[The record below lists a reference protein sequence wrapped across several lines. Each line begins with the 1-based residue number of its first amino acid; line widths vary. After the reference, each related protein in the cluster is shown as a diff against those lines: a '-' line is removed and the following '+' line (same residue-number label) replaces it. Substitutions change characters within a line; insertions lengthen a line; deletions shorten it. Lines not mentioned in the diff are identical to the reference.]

1 MISERLNSHCFCVS
15 LDAAALR
22 NALVEELGSKE
33 LVTLVEERC
42 PYLFSARPVFISDS
56 QAGEMAE
63 VVAAVEALSAL
74 PKYREYVLAN
84 APAIARHNP
93 GGARG
98 VFFGYDF
105 HLGDSSIGV
114 IEINTNAGG
123 AMLNAVM
130 ARAHHAC
137 CLDDHRMAL
146 AAAEAEAFE
155 QHIVQMFLAEW
166 RLSGHSRPLKTI
178 AIVDTA
184 PQEQYLYPEF
194 LLFKNLFERNG
205 LHVIIA
211 DPSELELFAGV
222 LMHGDTPIDLVY
234 NRLTDFYLEAP
245 GSSALREAYLE
256 NAVVLTPHPQAHALY
271 ADKGNMALLGD
282 DELLTKFGTSQEV
295 RDVLA
300 KHILH
305 TEIVDAVHADRIWSE
320 RRNLFFKP
328 KTGYGSRA
336 AYRGDKVTKRVW
348 QDILAGQYI
357 AQAIM
362 PPGER
367 LAGTPDGPETLKFD
381 LRCYAY
387 GGKIQWTAAR
397 LYQGQTTNFRTPGGG
412 FSPVYT
418 LPDVRLSSEINGI
431 LKAASEATSCCDKSC
446 T

>member
-1 MISERLNSHCFCVS
+1 MS

-22 NALVEELGSKE
+22 NALEAELGSTE
-33 LVTLVEERC
+33 LVTLIEERC
-42 PYLFSARPVFISDS
+42 PYLFSARPVFISDN
-56 QAGEMAE
+56 QARQMAE
-63 VVAAVEALSAL
+63 VAAAVEIVCAL
-74 PKYREYVLAN
+74 PKYREHVLAK
-84 APAIARHNP
+84 APAIAQHNP

-105 HLGDSSIGV
+105 HLADSGIGV

-137 CLDDHRMAL
+137 CLDDDRMAL
-146 AAAEAEAFE
+146 AAAKAEALE
-155 QHIVQMFLAEW
+155 QSIVQMFLAEW
-166 RLSGHSRPLKTI
+166 SLSGHTRPLKTI

-194 LLFKNLFERNG
+194 LLFKNLFKRHG
-205 LHVIIA
+205 VHAIIT

-222 LMHGDTPIDLVY
+222 LMHEDTPIDLVY

-245 GSSALREAYLE
+245 ASSVLREAHLE

-271 ADKGNMALLGD
+271 ADKGNMAMLGD
-282 DELLTKFGTSQEV
+282 DALLGTFGASQEV
-295 RDVLA
+295 RNVLA
-300 KHILH
+300 RHILR
-305 TEIVDAVHADRIWSE
+305 TEVVDAAHADRLWSE
-320 RRNLFFKP
+320 RKNLFFKP
-328 KTGYGSRA
+328 TTGYGSRA
-336 AYRGDKVTKRVW
+336 AYRGDKITKRVW
-348 QDILAGQYI
+348 QDILAGEYV

-367 LAGTPDGPETLKFD
+367 IGGTPEGPETLKFD

-387 GGKIQWTAAR
+387 RGEIQWTAAR
-397 LYQGQTTNFRTPGGG
+397 LYQGQTTNFRTVGGG
-412 FSPVYT
+412 FAPVYS
-418 LPDVRLSSEINGI
+418 LPDVRLSSEMDGI
-431 LKAASEATSCCDKSC
+431 LKAAIEATSCCDKRC